1 MKSIG
6 EQDKEYVCDI
16 GAPCFQML
24 SKNELELIKTTKTQ
38 VLFRKG
44 DSLTKQGAFASYIL
58 FVVNGL
64 CKKYIE
70 GQSGKNLNLSIVTPG
85 EFIGLSSLFTLNKFD
100 YSVMALTDCHVF
112 LVEREVIL
120 SVIKRDGD
128 FGVNIVKRD
137 YEQIPALYTKLKGI
151 QFKQMNGRIADALL
165 YLDTLRSSHKDIYSL
180 LTRQDI
186 ADFAGITVES
196 AVKII
201 KSFEKDNL
209 IELVDKDIVIKNRL
223 SLTEISHRG

>member
-6 EQDKEYVCDI
+6 EEDKDYVCDI
-16 GAPCFQML
+16 NAPCFKML
-24 SKNELELIKTTKTQ
+24 SKNELELIKSTKTQ
-38 VLFRKG
+38 VLFRRG
-44 DSLTKQGAFASYIL
+44 DSLTKQGAFATYIL

-70 GQSGKNLNLSIVTPG
+70 GQSAKNLNLSIVTPG
-85 EFIGLSSLFTLNKFD
+85 EFIGLSSLFANNKFE

-112 LVEREVIL
+112 LVERDVIL

-128 FGVNIVKRD
+128 FGVNIIKRD
-137 YEQIPALYTKLKGI
+137 YEHNSALYSKLKSI
-151 QFKQMNGRIADALL
+151 HFKQMNGRIADALL
-165 YLDTLRSSHKDIYSL
+165 YLDSIKSSHPDLYSL
-180 LTRQDI
+180 LARQDI

-201 KSFEKDNL
+201 KTFEKDNL
-209 IELVDKDIVIKNRL
+209 IELVDKDIIIKNRL
-223 SLTEISHRG
+223 SLAEISLRG

>member
-6 EQDKEYVCDI
+6 EQEEEFVCDI
-16 GAPCFQML
+16 SAPCFKML
-24 SKNELELIKTTKTQ
+24 SKNELELIKSTKTQ
-38 VLFRKG
+38 VLFRRG

-64 CKKYIE
+64 CKKYVE
-70 GQSGKNLNLSIVTPG
+70 GQSGKNLNLAIVTPG
-85 EFIGLSSLFTLNKFD
+85 EFIGISTLFALNKFE

-128 FGVNIVKRD
+128 FGVNIIKRD
-137 YEQIPALYTKLKGI
+137 YEHNSTLYSKLKGI

-165 YLDTLRSSHKDIYSL
+165 YLDSIKSSHTDLYSL

-201 KSFEKDNL
+201 KTFEKDNL
-209 IELVDKDIVIKNRL
+209 IELVDKDIIIKNKL
-223 SLTEISHRG
+223 SLAEISLRG